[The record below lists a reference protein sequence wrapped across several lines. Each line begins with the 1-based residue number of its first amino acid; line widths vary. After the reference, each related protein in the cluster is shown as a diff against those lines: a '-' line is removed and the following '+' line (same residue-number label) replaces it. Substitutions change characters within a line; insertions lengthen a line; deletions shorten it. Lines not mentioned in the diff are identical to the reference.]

1 MSTMSFYSIY
11 FKIVYDTYTN
21 RSIFTEILQP
31 FANFH
36 ENFSKTSTYK
46 LLYAVN
52 IRKYVFQVTVL

>member
-36 ENFSKTSTYK
+36 ENFLRQAPTNCYM
-46 LLYAVN
+46 L
-52 IRKYVFQVTVL
+52 